1 MTSEIHKN
9 HTNFEFEERFNITY
23 HKDNDF
29 KKVKKLN
36 IVSDLMSK

>member
-9 HTNFEFEERFNITY
+9 HINFEFKKRFSITY
-23 HKDNDF
+23 HEDNDY